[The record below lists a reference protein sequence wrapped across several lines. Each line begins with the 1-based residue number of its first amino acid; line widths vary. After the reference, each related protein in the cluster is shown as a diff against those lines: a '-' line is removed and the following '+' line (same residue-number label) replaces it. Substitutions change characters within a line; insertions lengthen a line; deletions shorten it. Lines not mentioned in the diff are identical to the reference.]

1 MSDNLVSIILP
12 SYNERDNLGSLLF
25 KIRSVMEEN
34 NLNYEIIVVDDN
46 SPDRTY
52 EVALRFKAEG
62 YPITLIRRPKKM
74 GLGSAIL
81 TGFLSSTGGI
91 LVAMDADGQHSPEV
105 IPEMVKEIESG
116 NDIVIGSRF
125 LGDIDT
131 KWARKRDIMSKVAT
145 FLASFFTDV
154 KDPMSGFFA
163 VRRSVVEAIA
173 DWYLIGYKVL
183 LEILV
188 KCPECRCK
196 EVPIHFGIRHYGR
209 SKLGWNEVFLY
220 LWLIANLFWW
230 KFLRRK

>member
-34 NLNYEIIVVDDN
+34 NLNYEIIVIDDN

-52 EVALRFKAEG
+52 EVALRFKTEG

-81 TGFLSSTGGI
+81 TGFLSSTGEI

-105 IPEMVKEIESG
+105 IPEMVKEVESG

-125 LGDIDT
+125 LGDIDA
-131 KWARKRDIMSKVAT
+131 KWARKRDIMSRVAT

-163 VRRSVVEAIA
+163 VRRSVVEEIA

-188 KCPECRCK
+188 KCSGCRCK

-220 LWLIANLFWW
+220 LWLITNLFWW